1 MKLVHERERGCELL
15 AQKRARQQERER
27 GCTPACELTMGL
39 DRDKKAARSC

>member
-27 GCTPACELTMGL
+27 ERERMH
-39 DRDKKAARSC
+39 SSM

>member
-27 GCTPACELTMGL
+27 EREDALQHVN
-39 DRDKKAARSC
+39 